1 MIPFDQRKS
10 QSNTNR
16 RENIEVHLLDYLKII
31 QKRMWICVIVFIAI
45 VAGVVVYTFRTQPL
59 YQTTARIML
68 EQKEFNVGI
77 QQVLSEDKN
86 IDNFY
91 TDQCEIIKSRLIAK
105 KVIDVL
111 DLKNHP
117 GFNPYREIENPALA
131 ADNASDPFS
140 ETYLINV
147 FLSGLSVSLMK
158 NSGVVCITYIGYDPY
173 VTTTITNAIVKTYIE
188 QDWERRYSVAKE
200 ALEWLNKQMKQV
212 KDAVEQSELA
222 LQKYKKENNIIGI
235 EPVWSGA
242 SSRIEDQQHNVVFQK
257 LEEINAAITEA
268 KIERLRLETLYNKL
282 ATLKNAQNQAETIQS
297 IAPVVQNNLIQN
309 LKGDYIRIQ
318 NEISLYSNR
327 YGPKHPKVVQLNTEL
342 HTIRDHIIKEV
353 ERLCNHITIEYE
365 IAKNNETTLLSLF
378 EQQKNEVFIQG
389 DKSIQYGVL
398 KREADTNR
406 QMYETLLTRIKET
419 NLAEDLKASNIR
431 VIDYAEVP
439 LGPYKP
445 NKPINILVGI
455 ITGLACSVGIA
466 FLMEYMDNTIKTQ
479 EDVEKYFGTA
489 LLGIVG
495 HIPQKKKDTKT
506 MQLITYNLPKYPITE
521 SIKRIRTNIMFSHPD
536 NPKKTLLVSSAIP
549 SEGKTLLTSNLGVV
563 MAQTGKKVLL
573 VDADLRNP
581 SLHKTFEL
589 DESSGLSN
597 SLINPINL
605 HRVARVTKVP
615 NLYVITSGPPS
626 PNPSELLSSLAMV
639 EFLKVAKEE
648 YDWIIIDSPPL
659 LTVTDGSILA
669 RMVDGIVFVLRNKRT
684 SIAIAQKGVGC
695 ISAVHDK
702 ILGVVIND
710 LNFSDEYRYH
720 YYDKKE
726 RYYQKA

>member
-1 MIPFDQRKS
+1 MIPVDQRKP
-10 QSNTNR
+10 QSHTNR
-16 RENIEVHLLDYLKII
+16 RENTEVHLLDYLKII

-45 VAGVVVYTFRTQPL
+45 VAVVVVYTLRTQPL
-59 YQTTARIML
+59 YQTTASIML

-77 QQVLSEDKN
+77 QQILSEDKN
-86 IDNFY
+86 IYNFY

-105 KVIDVL
+105 KVIDIL

-117 GFNPYREIENPALA
+117 GFNPYKGIENPALA
-131 ADNASDPFS
+131 ADNPSDPFT
-140 ETYLINV
+140 ETYLINA
-147 FLSGLSVSLMK
+147 FLSGLNVSLMR
-158 NSGVVCITYIGYDPY
+158 NSGVVCITYTGDDPY
-173 VTTTITNAIVKTYIE
+173 LITTITNAIVKTYIE

-200 ALEWLNKQMKQV
+200 ALEWLNKQMENV

-222 LQKYKKENNIIGI
+222 LQKYKKENNIFGI
-235 EPVWSGA
+235 EPVGSGE
-242 SSRIEDQQHNVVFQK
+242 SGRIEDPQHNVVFQK
-257 LEEINAAITEA
+257 LEEINAAITKA

-282 ATLKNAQNQAETIQS
+282 AILKNAQNQAEIIQS
-297 IAPVVQNNLIQN
+297 IAPVVQNDLIQN
-309 LKGDYIRIQ
+309 LKGESIRIQ

-342 HTIRDHIIKEV
+342 HTMRNHIIKEV

-365 IAKNNETTLLSLF
+365 IAKSNEATLLSLF
-378 EQQKNEVFIQG
+378 EQQKNEVFTQG
-389 DKSIQYGVL
+389 DRSIQYGVL

-419 NLAEDLKASNIR
+419 NLAEDFKVSNIR

-445 NKPINILVGI
+445 NKSINTLVGI
-455 ITGLACSVGIA
+455 ITGLACGVGIA
-466 FLMEYMDNTIKTQ
+466 FLMEYMDKTIKTQ
-479 EDVEKYFGTA
+479 EDVKKYFGTV

-495 HIPQKKKDTKT
+495 HIPQKKKDART

-521 SIKRIRTNIMFSHPD
+521 SIKRIRTSIMFSHPD
-536 NPKKTLLVSSAIP
+536 NPKKTLLISSAIP

-597 SLINPINL
+597 SLINPVNL

-626 PNPSELLSSLAMV
+626 PNPSELLSSSAMV
-639 EFLKVAKEE
+639 EFLKVAREE

-669 RMVDGIVFVLRNKRT
+669 RMVDGIVFVLRNKKT
-684 SIAIAQKGVGC
+684 SIAIAQKGAGC

-710 LNFSDEYRYH
+710 LDFSDEYRYH

>member
-105 KVIDVL
+105 KVIDAL

>member
-105 KVIDVL
+105 KVIDAL

-309 LKGDYIRIQ
+309 LKGDYIKIQ